1 MASFIDY
8 LEQQQLSKSTIQ
20 AHVRKLHRYVPTLD
34 KVADYNF
41 LQSIDGDSQKLTFA
55 GTISKFYKFYK
66 KDNQWIIDFMRSTQS
81 KLKPTPLTTD
91 LTIKDIQ
98 NTMLEYY
105 KKKQW
110 KEFVVTFLLTTY
122 TVRNMDL
129 LCDVI
134 TSEEYMNVDGSKNY
148 LVVRDKSI
156 LYVRNTYKT
165 VKTYGAKTII
175 VRSHRFLKAVNQ
187 LLGQSTL
194 SPDHLSRQVENI
206 TGITE
211 AQYLKLYLK
220 ENNNTKTIKKVSK
233 SRGTDVNTLLDD
245 YADV

>member
-66 KDNQWIIDFMRSTQS
+66 KDNQWIIDFMRSTQT

>member
-8 LEQQQLSKSTIQ
+8 LQQQQLSKSTIQ
-20 AHVRKLHRYVPTLD
+20 AHVRNLHRYVPTLD
-34 KVADYNF
+34 KVTDYNF

-66 KDNQWIIDFMRSTQS
+66 KDNQWIIDFMRSTQT
-81 KLKPTPLTTD
+81 KMKPVPLTTD